1 MNIKIY
7 KNIIFLFCIINVSL
21 EEYIIIPFQIINQ
34 KDPEI
39 FKSLDDYFLYWNN
52 LSFYSESL
60 IGTPKQKIL
69 TKLTFDDFGVSV
81 LNKGC
86 DYDSYLMNINSVLN
100 LSDSSSSFNKSKSYL
115 DEETFNY
122 KSFYDAYY
130 AQDFFYF
137 NSNSKTNLKFIYSPN
152 DNKKIS
158 TCLNIGFMAYTRN
171 LRENSLNI
179 IKQLKNNNFINS
191 YDWSILMN
199 EKIFLLGAKP
209 HEFKPEIYKEKNLY
223 GSAYFHDDLIPYYNL
238 KINKIY
244 FSSNKK
250 SEEIIQINDADLLY
264 LLPTKGIIKGTP
276 DYEKKI
282 EQYFFNDFIIQKKCF
297 KETTNDGKKRTFT
310 CINNPNIKEELKSK
324 FPSLKFEH
332 KNFLYKF
339 ELNYDDLFKEKEDK
353 IYFLIWFNSL
363 KQINL
368 YWEMGF
374 PFMKK
379 YVFNYNYDNK
389 LISFYNNKINEEE
402 DINSNGNSKIMNIII
417 IIFLIFIVCAL
428 GFVIGR
434 KIRRRNRLTAKE
446 LEENYN
452 SALYDIND

>member
-1 MNIKIY
+1 
-7 KNIIFLFCIINVSL
+7 
-21 EEYIIIPFQIINQ
+21 
-34 KDPEI
+34 
-39 FKSLDDYFLYWNN
+39 
-52 LSFYSESL
+52 
-60 IGTPKQKIL
+60 
-69 TKLTFDDFGVSV
+69 
-81 LNKGC
+81 
-86 DYDSYLMNINSVLN
+86 MNINSVLN

-137 NSNSKTNLKFIYSPN
+137 NSYSKTNLKFIYSPN

-209 HEFKPEIYKEKNLY
+209 HEIKPEIYKEKNLY

-238 KINKIY
+238 KIKKIY

-250 SEEIIQINDADLLY
+250 SEEVIQINDADLLY

-332 KNFLYKF
+332 KIFLYKF

-389 LISFYNNKINEEE
+389 LISFYNNKINEE

>member
-250 SEEIIQINDADLLY
+250 SEEAIQINDADLLY

-310 CINNPNIKEELKSK
+310 CINNQNIKEELKSK

-389 LISFYNNKINEEE
+389 LISFYNNKINEE
-402 DINSNGNSKIMNIII
+402 DINSNGNSKIMNIVI